1 MKHFLRITTCMISM
15 CVMAGTSAVRTFA
28 ESPKNNGQVNMPSII
43 YKNVSTATAEDAE
56 QFKKRVI
63 TNYISQNPRLTA
75 DDIDFD
81 ASTVT
86 TENVNY
92 AQNIMQNTK
101 INVNIVLKDKAKD
114 KASALPKAENTK
126 PAVVTD
132 SSSAAVPASASTNP
146 DASAPQ
152 ADNTIS
158 YTESA
163 AVEVHNDMADKP
175 IVSLKANEVT
185 VYLGSAYNYTSNIG
199 NIYSSSNMLPA
210 ITETDNIDTSKEG
223 TYTVDITATSQNG
236 QTTKAGFTVNVV
248 KSPEQIAKEEAERKA
263 AEQAEAER
271 KAAEEAAAAQAQ
283 AEAEQRAV
291 AEAAAQAANA
301 QAAAVQQASAPSV
314 QTASGSAT
322 GNAIVSIARSWVGV
336 GKYVWGGSNPATGTD
351 CSGFTQYVYA
361 QVGINLNRTAA
372 SQAANGTPVSAA
384 QAQPGD
390 LVLWTG
396 HAAIYSGNGMVINA
410 LNPSLGIQEVPLS
423 YSGGSGTFLGYYHV
437 PGIN

>member
-28 ESPKNNGQVNMPSII
+28 ESPENNGQVNMPSII

-63 TNYISQNPRLTA
+63 VNYISQNPRLTA

-92 AQNIMQNTK
+92 TQNIMQNTK

-114 KASALPKAENTK
+114 KASALPKSESTK

-132 SSSAAVPASASTNP
+132 SGSATAPASANP
-146 DASAPQ
+146 DTTAPQ

-158 YTESA
+158 YAESA

-175 IVSLKANEVT
+175 VVSLKSNDVT

-199 NIYSSSNMLPA
+199 RIYSSTNMLPA

-236 QTTKAGFTVNVV
+236 QTTETGFTVNVV
-248 KSPEQIAKEEAERKA
+248 KSPELIAKEEAERKA

-271 KAAEEAAAAQAQ
+271 KAAEEAAAQAQVQ
-283 AEAEQRAV
+283 AEAEQRA
-291 AEAAAQAANA
+291 ATEATVQAANA
-301 QAAAVQQASAPSV
+301 QAATVQQAAATSV

-322 GNAIVSIARSWVGV
+322 GNTIVSIARSWVGV
-336 GKYVWGGSNPATGTD
+336 GKYVWGGSNPVTGTD

-396 HAAIYSGNGMVINA
+396 HAAIYSGNGMIINA

-437 PGIN
+437 SGVNW

>member
-28 ESPKNNGQVNMPSII
+28 ESPENNGQVNMPSII

-92 AQNIMQNTK
+92 AQNIMQSTK
-101 INVNIVLKDKAKD
+101 IDVNIVLKDKAKN
-114 KASALPKAENTK
+114 KASALPKAESTK

-132 SSSAAVPASASTNP
+132 SSSAAVPASASANS

-163 AVEVHNDMADKP
+163 AVEVQNDMADKP
-175 IVSLKANEVT
+175 VVSLKANEVT

-283 AEAEQRAV
+283 AEAEQRAS
-291 AEAAAQAANA
+291 AEAAAQAADA
-301 QAAAVQQASAPSV
+301 QAAAVQQASTPSV

-322 GNAIVSIARSWVGV
+322 GNTIVSIARSWVGV

-396 HAAIYSGNGMVINA
+396 HAAIYSGGGMVINA

-437 PGIN
+437 PGVN